1 MRSKKRQTNVAAEEK
16 LRIVLRRLDEQP
28 LRCFDVETSGLDWMK
43 CHIVGFVLT
52 FGPDPRDSYY
62 LPFRH
67 KPGGN
72 IGGEP
77 GPQDRHG
84 WDRKTLHRGEKTLIA
99 KLDQTAT
106 TNFGHNTN
114 FDIKF
119 MWEAGM
125 QHHVSRFEDTQ
136 INAALIDEFQGRYSL
151 EACANL
157 AGVFAKKSREIE
169 EHLIRQ
175 FPGDCIE
182 GGREDK
188 APMAHYWRLA
198 GDDPVAVE
206 YAEGDGTSTW
216 QLRDWQMQQIG
227 DQQLTLVHDIESRL
241 IPILARMTIRGIRVD
256 TDRLDAL
263 IRNTDEQIGDLSKEF
278 WDGFNPKSPL
288 DVERYLT
295 DKGVTDWQ
303 FSPGRKV
310 RQPDGSTIRVPQKS
324 FTEQW
329 LLTQEHG
336 KPIIRVRKLMTLRS
350 SFLGPLRERHVRDD
364 GRVHPSFNQLRS
376 DEFGTVTGRLSCS
389 DPNLQAVTKHDVDVG
404 KLHRSV
410 FIADEGRRFATRDY
424 SQIEPRLLAMYT
436 GSRVLWEG
444 YTSDP
449 PIDAHTSVSMQANRK
464 WNDLTPAEQKAYRNN
479 FGKRINQT
487 VITGGGKGVLVGKY
501 GVPANEVDQ
510 MLRDY
515 HRVFPE
521 LRPFQKRTAATFR
534 HFGYLCSLLGRRAR
548 LASFDLDY
556 TGTNRLLQCGNAD
569 IIKLKMVEIGEWLET
584 LGRPSEI
591 DMLNN
596 IHDDLCFQFKPGYGR
611 ELFDKAGEIM
621 IRFGEN
627 EVIDLEGMP
636 MVVDDGIG
644 GDWAEATYSFEWEG
658 GVPPYM
664 KGKTDGSKKRR
675 KQSAVKEGPGD
686 LFARDKRGTLRETGY
701 ASKADKKRLD
711 RERAGV

>member
-1 MRSKKRQTNVAAEEK
+1 MPRKKDKNAQAEEK
-16 LRIVLRRLDEQP
+16 LDIVLRRLAVEK
-28 LRCFDVETSGLDWMK
+28 LRCFDVETSGLDWMR
-43 CHIVGFVLT
+43 CHIVGWVLT
-52 FGPDPRDSYY
+52 FSPDPRDSYY

-77 GPQDRHG
+77 GPQDRYG
-84 WDRKTLHRGEKTLIA
+84 WDRKTLHRGEVALIDR
-99 KLDQTAT
+99 LDESGT

-119 MWEAGM
+119 AWEAKM
-125 QHHVSRFEDTQ
+125 RRHQCRFEDTQ
-136 INAALIDEFQGRYSL
+136 INAAMLNEFQGRYNL

-157 AGVFAKKSREIE
+157 AGVFAKKSQEIE
-169 EHLIRQ
+169 DHLLRT
-175 FPGDCIE
+175 FPGDCVM
-182 GGREDK
+182 GGREDL

-198 GDDPVAVE
+198 GDDPMAVE

-216 QLRDWQMQQIG
+216 QLRDWQMPQIADEG
-227 DQQLTLVHDIESRL
+227 MTKVHDIESRL
-241 IPILARMTIRGIRVD
+241 IPILARMTIRGIRID
-256 TDRLDAL
+256 PDRLDAL
-263 IRNTDEQIGDLSKEF
+263 IRETDNDIDRLSNEF
-278 WDGFNPKSPL
+278 WPDFNPKSPL

-295 DKGVTDWQ
+295 DKGVTEWQ
-303 FSPGRKV
+303 YSPGRKV
-310 RQPDGSTIRVPQKS
+310 RQPDGSVKRVPQKS

-329 LLTQEHG
+329 LLTQEAG
-336 KPIIRVRKLMTLRS
+336 KPIIKVRKLKTLRS
-350 SFLGPLRERHVRDD
+350 SFLGPLRERHVRS
-364 GRVHPSFNQLRS
+364 GRVHPTFNQLKS
-376 DEFGTVTGRLSCS
+376 DEFGTATGRLSCS
-389 DPNLQAVTKHDVDVG
+389 DPNLQAVTKHDMEVG

-410 FIADEGRRFATRDY
+410 FVADKGMVFATRDY

-436 GSRVLWEG
+436 GSRVLWDG
-444 YTSDP
+444 YLGDP

-464 WNDLTPAEQKAYRNN
+464 WDTLTKDEQKSYRNN

-487 VITGGGKGVLVGKY
+487 VITGGGKGVLVDKY
-501 GVPANEVDQ
+501 GVPAGEVDQ

-521 LRPFQKRTAATFR
+521 LRPFQKQASITFL
-534 HFGYLCSLLGRRAR
+534 HFGYVISLLGRRAR
-548 LASFDLDY
+548 LMDSHLAY
-556 TGTNRLLQCGNAD
+556 TATNRLLQCGNAD

-596 IHDDLCFQFKPGYGR
+596 IHDDLCFQFEPGYGR

-621 IRFGEN
+621 VRFGEN

-644 GDWAEATYSFEWEG
+644 DDWAEATYSFKWEG
-658 GVPPYM
+658 GQPPYM
-664 KGKTDGSKKRR
+664 QKGKKNAKNRGKI
-675 KQSAVKEGPGD
+675 KEGPGD
-686 LFARDKRGTLRETGY
+686 LFAADKRGKLKESQSSSR
-701 ASKADKKRLD
+701 ADKRRTD

>member
-1 MRSKKRQTNVAAEEK
+1 MRKKKNGNAPAEEK
-16 LRIVLRRLDEQP
+16 LDIVLRRLDEQS
-28 LRCFDVETSGLDWMK
+28 LRCFDVETSGLDWMR
-43 CHIVGFVLT
+43 CHVVGYVLT
-52 FGPDPRDSYY
+52 FSPNPADSYY

-84 WDRKTLHRGEKTLIA
+84 WDRKTLHPGERLLID
-99 KLDQTAT
+99 KLDRSAT

-119 MWEAGM
+119 LWEVGM
-125 QHHVSRFEDTQ
+125 RAHASRFEDTQ
-136 INAALIDEFQGRYSL
+136 INAALLDEYQGRYNL

-169 EHLIRQ
+169 EHLLRQ
-175 FPGDCIE
+175 FPGDCVE

-216 QLRDWQMQQIG
+216 QLRDWQMEQIA

-241 IPILARMTIRGIRVD
+241 IPILARMTIRGICIDTERLD
-256 TDRLDAL
+256 RLIETTDRD
-263 IRNTDEQIGDLSKEF
+263 IEQLSGEF
-278 WDGFNPKSPL
+278 WPDFNPKSPL

-303 FSPGRKV
+303 YSPGRKV
-310 RQPDGSTIRVPQKS
+310 RQPDGSVVRVPQKS

-329 LLTQEHG
+329 LLTQDKG
-336 KPIIRVRKLMTLRS
+336 KPIIKVRKLMTLRS
-350 SFLGPLRERHVRDD
+350 SFLGPLRERHVRHD
-364 GRVHPSFNQLRS
+364 GRVHTQFNQLRS
-376 DEFGTVTGRLSCS
+376 DEFGTVTGRLSGS
-389 DPNLQAVTKHDVDVG
+389 EPNLQAVTKHDVEVG
-404 KLHRSV
+404 KLHRSAFV
-410 FIADEGRRFATRDY
+410 ADRKKRFATRDY

-436 GSRVLWEG
+436 GSKVLWDG
-444 YTSDP
+444 YLGDP

-487 VITGGGKGVLVGKY
+487 VITGGGRGVLVGKY
-501 GVPANEVDQ
+501 GVPLNEVDQ

-521 LRPFQKRTAATFR
+521 LKPFQKRTGATFR

-548 LASFDLDY
+548 LLDPSKDY

-584 LGRPSEI
+584 LGRPDELE
-591 DMLNN
+591 MLNS
-596 IHDDLCFQFKPGYGR
+596 IHDDLCFQFDPGYGR

-621 IRFGEN
+621 VRFGPD

-644 GDWAEATYSFEWEG
+644 GDWAEATYSFEWDG
-658 GVPPYM
+658 GQPPYM
-664 KGKTDGSKKRR
+664 KGKVNGRKKRGTTGTP
-675 KQSAVKEGPGD
+675 KEGPGD
-686 LFARDKRGTLRETGY
+686 LFAGDKRGTLRETGY
-701 ASKADKKRLD
+701 ASKADKKRTD
-711 RERAGV
+711 RQRAGV